1 MIKRAY
7 GFVRW
12 KNEKNS
18 TPPLET
24 QKALI
29 IDYCNKNKLDL
40 VEIFVSTSSPFP
52 NVLDQMLSRCR
63 KKHKISEIVV
73 TSWDKIADDEIDLC
87 LIENML
93 DRKNIKLIALE
104 EI

>member
-40 VEIFVSTSSPFP
+40 VEIFVDTSSPFP
-52 NVLDQMLSRCR
+52 NVFDQMMSRCR
-63 KKHKISEIVV
+63 KKDLIHEIVV
-73 TSWDKIADDEIDLC
+73 NSWDRIADDEIELS
-87 LIENML
+87 LIETIL
-93 DRKNIKLIALE
+93 GRKHIKLTTLE